1 MSMDIKWAK
10 SFGDTGNDNGMSIAT
25 DSNGNVYVTGYFTGS
40 ITIGNTPQITSNSD
54 DDVYVAKY
62 NTNGVAQWAKSFG
75 SAGNEL
81 GQSIATDSNGNVYVT
96 GYFTQNITI
105 GNTPQL
111 NSAGD
116 YDVYVAKYN
125 TNGDAQW
132 AKSFG
137 NTGKDRGMSIATDS
151 NGNVYVTGIFTGSI
165 TIGNTPQLTSNSGS
179 GIFVAKYNTNGVAQW
194 AKSFEGTSHEF
205 AQSIATDSNGNVYV
219 TGYFQGS
226 ITIGSTPQLNSKGS
240 GDIYVAKYDTN
251 GDAQWATSFGDT
263 GFDLGQSIATDSN
276 GNVYVTG
283 RFQGSITIGN
293 TPQLTSEGGSD
304 IFVVKF
310 SPPAPPP
317 SLPADASCFPGN
329 TPIQTN
335 QGIVN
340 ICDLCPNK
348 HTIRGNKIETV
359 TQNTGIEDF
368 LILIKKDTLYPN
380 IPSQDTYITFDHII
394 FVNKQNVRA
403 GVLEIRAQESGIPDL
418 MNRICQVPYNGEI
431 LYNVLLKDE
440 KHDYMCVNNLIV
452 ETMSPKNV
460 FAKYYSYL
468 KNKKQGEKNSELEES
483 FKKYS
488 ARTHALVKKHNR
500 SRISKM

>member
-1 MSMDIKWAK
+1 MSATKPTLNQPRLFTNDQTPDFTGTGAI
-10 SFGDTGNDNGMSIAT
+10 GDTITITSGGSTLGSVTVPGTGSGTANWTVTSSTLSAGVYTITATATKGSSSIAADNTRSFTVDLTKPVFSSTAVSSNNAIVTVTFSEAVFSTNAGSGALETT
-25 DSNGNVYVTGYFTGS
+25 DLVFS
-40 ITIGNTPQITSNSD
+40 ITGGTATLASTAPTSIQANSTGTVYDLGLSLTGTANGSEVLTVQPAAADAIFDAAGNQADKPQTSNH
-54 DDVYVAKY
+54 
-62 NTNGVAQWAKSFG
+62 T
-75 SAGNEL
+75 
-81 GQSIATDSNGNVYVT
+81 VT
-96 GYFTQNITI
+96 
-105 GNTPQL
+105 L
-111 NSAGD
+111 NSAG
-116 YDVYVAKYN
+116 
-125 TNGDAQW
+125 G
-132 AKSFG
+132 
-137 NTGKDRGMSIATDS
+137 
-151 NGNVYVTGIFTGSI
+151 
-165 TIGNTPQLTSNSGS
+165 GS
-179 GIFVAKYNTNGVAQW
+179 GGVGGGGGAQN
-194 AKSFEGTSHEF
+194 
-205 AQSIATDSNGNVYV
+205 QL
-219 TGYFQGS
+219 
-226 ITIGSTPQLNSKGS
+226 PQ
-240 GDIYVAKYDTN
+240 
-251 GDAQWATSFGDT
+251 
-263 GFDLGQSIATDSN
+263 
-276 GNVYVTG
+276 
-283 RFQGSITIGN
+283 
-293 TPQLTSEGGSD
+293 
-304 IFVVKF
+304 
-310 SPPAPPP
+310 
-317 SLPADASCFPGN
+317 DASCFPGN
-329 TPIQTN
+329 TPIQTD

-452 ETMSPKNV
+452 ETMNPKNV

-488 ARTHALVKKHNR
+488 AMTHALVKKHNR